1 MSVLDAKR
9 WPALLRKLRL
19 PETAPAEF
27 LSPPPA
33 PPASDPLT
41 HQAVYALLLW
51 EASTSQAHA
60 ALRRVLSAVVDYNEL
75 RVCQAEHIAEWL
87 GEKYP
92 LAMERAL
99 RLRAFLE
106 DVYQRQQSVQV
117 SPLLLGSRK
126 DTYQTLAAL
135 EGMTPFAAARV
146 VALGLSRPACPIDE
160 RLLTLL
166 RREKAVAADASVEA
180 MRGGLS
186 SWRSCSIGQTMR
198 GMRRI
203 GRCLG
208 GSRCRRRRRWSRR
221 VGPGLRGRRTR
232 MGRANLH
239 VRGRSVRRG
248 SRRRGRRVRGRKL
261 IRLPLHRENGL
272 ARNLL
277 RCLLALIVPCGSVV
291 AAMLDW
297 A

>member
-180 MRGGLS
+180 
-186 SWRSCSIGQTMR
+186 IGQELGDMAGDEGRVELLAKLQYWSDHEGHAPHREVPGREPVPTSAEVESAR
-198 GMRRI
+198 GPRTTRATHTH
-203 GRCLG
+203 
-208 GSRCRRRRRWSRR
+208 
-221 VGPGLRGRRTR
+221 GPGESPRP
-232 MGRANLH
+232 RAK
-239 VRGRSVRRG
+239 RAKGQPPAG
-248 SRRRGRRVRGRKL
+248 
-261 IRLPLHRENGL
+261 
-272 ARNLL
+272 A
-277 RCLLALIVPCGSVV
+277 
-291 AAMLDW
+291 
-297 A
+297 